1 MKRKQKIQNKILNL
15 DFGPM
20 KDVPREV
27 ITSYTFLKYSFFL
40 ADIIYYFIVRMI
52 NDSILSTTS
61 KIKYYN
67 LVFMTSIVLLAV
79 VRELHTVDDTFL

>member
-1 MKRKQKIQNKILNL
+1 
-15 DFGPM
+15 
-20 KDVPREV
+20 
-27 ITSYTFLKYSFFL
+27 
-40 ADIIYYFIVRMI
+40 MI